1 MTFASSVCPPHSS
14 TAFSIGFMDRI
25 KPRVE
30 CEINRRLNFCEK
42 KTARFNSR
50 FVENPDRKNYAFQ
63 MSEDPGLL
71 IKRAIKALGKSQ
83 GWLAGE
89 MKVSDNAV
97 SKWVLGGGR
106 VAKEHIPKLCGLLS
120 LDPSIFLGEQLDP
133 SKKPEELAE
142 PPSAPE
148 ETNPEEQ
155 AEQIIEAVRAILRIA
170 KLPED
175 CLGAPDSLR
184 AALASKEPLERYSLA
199 EIEATL
205 RELHQDKPAA
215 FRNAH
220 PDELFGALA
229 GNLRNKG
236 HEAPEAEKQA
246 SNVHP
251 LPTKG

>member
-63 MSEDPGLL
+63 MKEDPGLL

-89 MKVSDNAV
+89 MDVSDNAV

-106 VAKEHIPKLCGLLS
+106 VAKEHIPKLCGLLN
-120 LDPSIFLGEQLDP
+120 LDPSIFLGEQPDP
-133 SKKPEELAE
+133 SKKAEELTA
-142 PPSAPE
+142 APTTQKE
-148 ETNPEEQ
+148 ASPTEQ
-155 AEQIIEAVRAILRIA
+155 AEQIIEAVRTILRIA

-184 AALASKEPLERYSLA
+184 AALTAKEPLERYSLT
-199 EIEATL
+199 EIEETL
-205 RELHQDKPAA
+205 HGLHQDKPAA

-220 PDELFGALA
+220 PDELFSALA
-229 GNLRNKG
+229 GKLRSKG
-236 HEAPEAEKQA
+236 QDYAETEKQPPDPMQVPI
-246 SNVHP
+246 NR
-251 LPTKG
+251 